1 MGWNL
6 LILFGGLMPVKTHY
20 LKTWPE
26 YFAEI
31 ADGDKTFE
39 LRKNDRDFESGDVLV
54 LQEWSPESKEYTG
67 RETTKMVGYL
77 LQGEFGLPD
86 DICVMSLLPAK

>member
-1 MGWNL
+1 
-6 LILFGGLMPVKTHY
+6 MPEKTHD

-31 ADGDKTFE
+31 ATGNKTFE
-39 LRKNDRDFESGDVLV
+39 LRKNDRNFEPGDVLI
-54 LQEWSPESKEYTG
+54 LQEWNPETKDYTG
-67 RETTKMVGYL
+67 CKITKKVGCL

>member
-1 MGWNL
+1 
-6 LILFGGLMPVKTHY
+6 MPEKKHD

-31 ADGDKTFE
+31 ANGNKTFE
-39 LRKNDRDFESGDVLV
+39 LRKNDRNFEPGDVLV
-54 LQEWSPESKEYTG
+54 LQEWNPESKDYTG
-67 RETTKMVGYL
+67 REITKKVGYL

-86 DICVMSLLPAK
+86 DICVISLLPVK

>member
-1 MGWNL
+1 
-6 LILFGGLMPVKTHY
+6 MPEKTHD

-31 ADGDKTFE
+31 ANRTGLLIIHNAFDSFSKRY
-39 LRKNDRDFESGDVLV
+39 LLV
-54 LQEWSPESKEYTG
+54 LQEWNPETKDYTG
-67 RETTKMVGYL
+67 REITKKVGYL
-77 LQGEFGLPD
+77 LQEGFGLPD